1 MSSQGRKRI
10 VRAQPKK
17 SEETIIRDI
26 LKLQKELMF
35 KHRTASLFTF
45 RSKHGQLEFGTKN
58 VVDKFKEDFDN
69 EWEAAFND
77 DEDELIESIQ
87 IDADNDI
94 DAFNHARGTLIAKK
108 LPADLNLMIY
118 GELWAWITEETLKQ
132 HWLSG
137 GDFRCVKF
145 GHPDFE
151 PTFWLGELWAWQEV
165 IKHPNNLP
173 RFAYTGPGNMTQ
185 FLKKVVKNRLDMLG
199 INHNNWVYESFSEE
213 ERTKREKSKKKSH
226 PSDLVTTGGEVNN
239 SYPDSSDE
247 IANNDMGTQDEGND
261 NADGVSD
268 IIGGD
273 EEQNVVHDAT
283 QDETVLHD
291 PTQDETLVHDT
302 DESGLSNI
310 LKNNG
315 IDLQNISS
323 LNVSSIGDTFPNAT
337 SSVSGH
343 TNIPRRFSARQ
354 ATQHARQTERL

>member
-1 MSSQGRKRI
+1 
-10 VRAQPKK
+10 
-17 SEETIIRDI
+17 
-26 LKLQKELMF
+26 
-35 KHRTASLFTF
+35 
-45 RSKHGQLEFGTKN
+45 
-58 VVDKFKEDFDN
+58 
-69 EWEAAFND
+69 
-77 DEDELIESIQ
+77 
-87 IDADNDI
+87 
-94 DAFNHARGTLIAKK
+94 
-108 LPADLNLMIY
+108 
-118 GELWAWITEETLKQ
+118 
-132 HWLSG
+132 
-137 GDFRCVKF
+137 
-145 GHPDFE
+145 
-151 PTFWLGELWAWQEV
+151 
-165 IKHPNNLP
+165 
-173 RFAYTGPGNMTQ
+173 MTQ

-199 INHNNWVYESFSEE
+199 INHNNWVDESFSEE

-247 IANNDMGTQDEGND
+247 IANNDMGDQDEGND

-268 IIGGD
+268 IRGGD

-283 QDETVLHD
+283 HVLHD
-291 PTQDETLVHDT
+291 PTQDETLVNDT

-354 ATQHARQTERL
+354 ATQHARQTERLASVSESAVQFPPPPISPLSTLSPGHNSSPPEPTPEPSHKFQPRRKPINNPGTNFRSKLNVNIDQNRSPGIFQMHVPMDFVKEFELLSKANTEMGYETGGILAGINKLFCI